1 MERLRQN
8 QEKSW
13 LNLVL
18 LELNSEGVKRF
29 HLWMTPFH
37 YLISSAVTHF
47 SLRYI
52 VVIYG
57 IV

>member
-1 MERLRQN
+1 MLRQN

-18 LELNSEGVKRF
+18 LELNSEGAKQF
-29 HLWMTPFH
+29 HLRMTPFH
-37 YLISSAVTHF
+37 YLISSAVIHF